1 VLVVSLVLPLGS
13 KFGEC
18 KTSTACGAALDP
30 YQDAPGMSF
39 VLYLFM
45 LDEFGT
51 SGVCGEE
58 RISLNKCSRTYRA
71 RTIRKKCARHLV
83 RMHSRLDLDRTRARI
98 DVRPPVRYRSLR
110 MHNLFGTSS
119 PGPVVVRHL
128 QGGGSR
134 KSVSGKSLPAW
145 SRQSGFVGH
154 AEEASNCGRGYC
166 AAAEMKRDLSR
177 SISAGKRRRAIMSRP
192 ALVST
197 ARCQRRMANHGEC
210 TS

>member
-1 VLVVSLVLPLGS
+1 LVLPLGS
-13 KFGEC
+13 KFVEC

-30 YQDAPGMSF
+30 YRDAPGMSF

-71 RTIRKKCARHLV
+71 RTIRKKSARHLV
-83 RMHSRLDLDRTRARI
+83 RAHSRLDLDRTRARI

-119 PGPVVVRHL
+119 PGR
-128 QGGGSR
+128 S
-134 KSVSGKSLPAW
+134 S
-145 SRQSGFVGH
+145 
-154 AEEASNCGRGYC
+154 CGTFK
-166 AAAEMKRDLSR
+166 AAARGNRFLGRVCRHGQGNQVSSVMP
-177 SISAGKRRRAIMSRP
+177 RRRPTVAGGIARP
-192 ALVST
+192 P
-197 ARCQRRMANHGEC
+197 R
-210 TS
+210 